1 MDIGPLAIAAPA
13 GRRLSQAAS
22 QRTTSIAE
30 TICMPMAAAPVS
42 HQIRT
47 HQKRNERDRCRT
59 KPRQNQRKQPL
70 SVSAKPIPLL
80 QNSNE
85 RAKKPPAWTEV
96 WDGIGQ
102 QKGRPFGRLIGR
114 AGEPAGGP

>member
-1 MDIGPLAIAAPA
+1 MGHTDGSQFWNTSTSPGKARARLAARGNCNVAHCGCRHHRRSDLLALVLLLVVASPA
-13 GRRLSQAAS
+13 GP
-22 QRTTSIAE
+22 TSALI
-30 TICMPMAAAPVS
+30 
-42 HQIRT
+42 
-47 HQKRNERDRCRT
+47 
-59 KPRQNQRKQPL
+59 
-70 SVSAKPIPLL
+70 VSAKPIPLL